1 MNLLGNK
8 NAKAQRA
15 LISIAPGASRGTIKS
30 IILTNPERVEY
41 NTAKLYKSKTIST
54 HHFTFNPFGVGN
66 RLIIIIRWCNQRLCI
81 FKPFGLKNS
90 VARKNL

>member
-30 IILTNPERVEY
+30 IILTNPKGL
-41 NTAKLYKSKTIST
+41 NIIQPSFIKAKPYQHIISHST
-54 HHFTFNPFGVGN
+54 P
-66 RLIIIIRWCNQRLCI
+66 
-81 FKPFGLKNS
+81 KGLVTGS
-90 VARKNL
+90 SLSSAGATSGYAYLSPSG